1 MQPHRIDILDSA
13 GAVTNTILAA
23 ADFAQQ
29 HYPGRWQLSAQQPEE
44 PPAPSENTRLTV
56 LQFRQRFTLQEK
68 AAIDLAAID
77 NPAAVL
83 EQRQQAAMLRAV
95 LADQAAAE
103 FIDLADASTIEGVQ
117 MLVQAGLLTEPRA
130 AEVLAP

>member
-1 MQPHRIDILDSA
+1 MQPHRIEILDST
-13 GAVTNTILAA
+13 GAVTNAIISTTDEAER
-23 ADFAQQ
+23 Q
-29 HYPGRWQLSAQQPEE
+29 YPGQWRLAAQQPDE
-44 PPAPSENTRLTV
+44 PSAPAETRLTV
-56 LQFRQRFTLQEK
+56 LQFRQRFTLAEK

-77 NPAAVL
+77 NPTAVL

-103 FIDLADASTIEGVQ
+103 FIDLADASTIEGAH

>member
-1 MQPHRIDILDSA
+1 MPVIHILDHT
-13 GAVTNTILAA
+13 GAVTNAIVATEA
-23 ADFAQQ
+23 FAQQ
-29 HYPGRWQLSAQQPEE
+29 QHPGQWRLAADQ
-44 PPAPSENTRLTV
+44 PAPDSTPAQKRLTV

-77 NPAAVL
+77 NPTAVL

>member
-1 MQPHRIDILDSA
+1 MRVIEILDSV
-13 GAVTNTILAA
+13 GAVVNTLVASEA
-23 ADFAQQ
+23 FAEQQ
-29 HYPGRWQLSAQQPEE
+29 YPGQWRLSAQQPAE
-44 PPAPSENTRLTV
+44 PSVPAETRLTA

-77 NPAAVL
+77 NPTAVL

-117 MLVQAGLLTEPRA
+117 MLVQAGQLTEPRA